1 MELLKVTERL
11 ASYPERS
18 ITFYDEG
25 GRAVRKPYPEV
36 REDVLRAVG
45 RLRAWGVRAGAR
57 VGVLATNSYEWAVYD
72 LALVEL
78 RCPTFAF
85 PEEFG
90 ARASRELI
98 ERYDLAL
105 LLLLKRD
112 KWPATTAGE
121 WTAYMDAEAPPGFE
135 ARASAAVS
143 GGGDDEFVPSYTF
156 SSGTSGKIKCLITN
170 RRGAEE
176 TIASFYRA
184 FDINSADS
192 FLVFLPLS
200 SFQQRLML
208 YAGFYYGFDL
218 LLVNPSQVFA
228 AFKELKPTLCLAPPL
243 LYETVHSQF
252 NKAVRGLPFTK
263 RAMLGV
269 FGGMARV
276 VPAAVRDKLLGLCYG
291 KIYESLG
298 GRIRIMWT
306 GMAPIKR
313 STLDFFAR
321 MRLPV
326 YEAYGLTECG
336 AITSNT
342 PRHNRRGSVGRPLI
356 GGSVVLADDG
366 EILVRQEHLQ
376 TTGYLECDD
385 GEEAQTYV
393 APNTVATGDVGR
405 FDRDGF
411 LYLVGRKKELIITG
425 QGHKLHPET
434 LEAQLQQC
442 PGVERAVVFGN
453 NLPYVHALISVADAD
468 EETAARVRRHVEKL
482 NAELPPVARVARHHI
497 TAEQFTRDNGMMTR
511 NLKLDRRAIFR
522 RFERELVGASGAAAP
537 TDAHT
542 AAPEAPAGAA
552 PSDARARELEAE
564 IASVWREVLKVERVG
579 RNDNFFELGGNSL
592 LLAEAHGKLCAA
604 TGRDLTL
611 VELFDRPTI
620 VALAAHVA
628 ALERPPE
635 SPAEADEPALR
646 LRVEDRAGKQREA
659 LSRQRQLSR
668 ARRQAS

>member
-1 MELLKVTERL
+1 
-11 ASYPERS
+11 
-18 ITFYDEG
+18 
-25 GRAVRKPYPEV
+25 
-36 REDVLRAVG
+36 
-45 RLRAWGVRAGAR
+45 
-57 VGVLATNSYEWAVYD
+57 
-72 LALVEL
+72 
-78 RCPTFAF
+78 
-85 PEEFG
+85 
-90 ARASRELI
+90 
-98 ERYDLAL
+98 
-105 LLLLKRD
+105 
-112 KWPATTAGE
+112 
-121 WTAYMDAEAPPGFE
+121 MDAEAPPGFA
-135 ARASAAVS
+135 ARATAAAS
-143 GGGDDEFVPSYTF
+143 GAGDDEFVPSYTF
-156 SSGTSGKIKCLITN
+156 SSGTSGKIKCLITS

-218 LLVNPSQVFA
+218 LLVSPSQVFA

-263 RAMLGV
+263 RTMLSV
-269 FGGMARV
+269 FGGLAQV
-276 VPAAVRDKLLGLCYG
+276 VPAAAVRDKLLGLCYG

-356 GGSVVLADDG
+356 EGSVVLADDG
-366 EILVRQEHLQ
+366 EILVRQQHLQ
-376 TTGYLECDD
+376 TTGYLECDG

-453 NLPYVHALISVADAD
+453 DLPYVHALISVADAD

-482 NAELPPVARVARHHI
+482 NAELPPVARVARHFI
-497 TAEQFTRDNGMMTR
+497 TAEQFTRDNGLMTR

-522 RFERELVGASGAAAP
+522 RFERELVGANGATPGAHAAV
-537 TDAHT
+537 
-542 AAPEAPAGAA
+542 PEAPVGAVLH
-552 PSDARARELEAE
+552 DARIGELEAE

-592 LLAEAHGKLCAA
+592 LLAEAHGKLRTA

-611 VELFDRPTI
+611 VELFDRPT
-620 VALAAHVA
+620 VGALAAHLA
-628 ALERPPE
+628 ALERQKDSSAPDE
-635 SPAEADEPALR
+635 SALR

-659 LSRQRQLSR
+659 HNRQRQLSR
-668 ARRQAS
+668 GRRQAS